1 MLTEDEF
8 REVIQKAVDEAGSQK
23 ALALANG
30 LSVSV
35 LSEILSGRRSISDG
49 VAQMFGRRLVRLY
62 VIPESE

>member
-35 LSEILSGRRSISDG
+35 LSEILNKRRSISDG